1 MAVWGIGA
9 YFQGEGDIT
18 KDCLKEKV
26 AVIGYMEEE
35 KPRYYEMIQ
44 SVEVGDLIFIK
55 SRFMLNQPLRIKA
68 VGFVDVYKRQELW
81 LRRDFYVLLEVMEIY
96 RKDLPEIQNYLISHK
111 ILDCLLDQ
119 EKISL

>member
-44 SVEVGDLIFIK
+44 SVEVLSLIHI
-55 SRFMLNQPLRIKA
+55 
-68 VGFVDVYKRQELW
+68 
-81 LRRDFYVLLEVMEIY
+81 
-96 RKDLPEIQNYLISHK
+96 
-111 ILDCLLDQ
+111 
-119 EKISL
+119 

>member
-1 MAVWGIGA
+1 MRMRKIRRRKYVMAVWGIGA

-68 VGFVDVYKRQELW
+68 VGFVIDNEVKNIPNVYNARADYVRYLW
-81 LRRDFYVLLEVMEIY
+81 NIRTVI
-96 RKDLPEIQNYLISHK
+96 
-111 ILDCLLDQ
+111 
-119 EKISL
+119 

>member
-68 VGFVDVYKRQELW
+68 VGFVIDNDANSARTAHPFQRNGAPFRFK
-81 LRRDFYVLLEVMEIY
+81 LRKAQQV
-96 RKDLPEIQNYLISHK
+96 N
-111 ILDCLLDQ
+111 
-119 EKISL
+119 

>member
-68 VGFVDVYKRQELW
+68 VGFVIDNEVKNIPNVYNAKGIKVCW
-81 LRRDFYVLLEVMEIY
+81 KRDFSDKPI
-96 RKDLPEIQNYLISHK
+96 
-111 ILDCLLDQ
+111 CLLYTSDAAD
-119 EKISL
+119 E